1 VQLRDLARL
10 DGSPWTADAIEIGGR
25 SELRD
30 RDLNLVA
37 RPRVMQYAPN
47 DLDPLSSRILLSNRR
62 KTLARLLSRLALL
75 SAANQAGARS
85 ATQTITGSGNTAG
98 LLLPAPTIGPIYGES
113 SARGG
118 RRRTAWCGSGSPS
131 RRTRRRSGSSRSS
144 RRTRRRRRRIRTRR
158 TSSRVSSSARKGAIP
173 NSDTWETLAFMAT
186 NPGWYKKVYVFG
198 VGFDGAKGLPLVL
211 EAQATD
217 TISPTLIDITDLA
230 VSRAGDTATVTW
242 TNPGGMSSSQ
252 PIYILLLRNGFVL
265 KIIPYV
271 AGAQT
276 VLDTGLLTQNVYMY
290 EVFPW
295 TAGISGATA
304 PTDPPA
310 PPTFTPPP
318 FIPGPTPPV
327 LTLPPSVTPPVI
339 TGTNVFAILG
349 RRQHRLHLRHA
360 RRAGERHGDD
370 PGLQPEHGDVVGPL
384 DPAGRDVGR
393 IVRDHDHDEL
403 QHLPRGCLRR
413 SGGALY
419 AVGDTITVSGL

>member
-1 VQLRDLARL
+1 
-10 DGSPWTADAIEIGGR
+10 
-25 SELRD
+25 
-30 RDLNLVA
+30 
-37 RPRVMQYAPN
+37 
-47 DLDPLSSRILLSNRR
+47 
-62 KTLARLLSRLALL
+62 
-75 SAANQAGARS
+75 
-85 ATQTITGSGNTAG
+85 
-98 LLLPAPTIGPIYGES
+98 
-113 SARGG
+113 
-118 RRRTAWCGSGSPS
+118 
-131 RRTRRRSGSSRSS
+131 
-144 RRTRRRRRRIRTRR
+144 
-158 TSSRVSSSARKGAIP
+158 
-173 NSDTWETLAFMAT
+173 MAT

-198 VGFDGAKGLPLVL
+198 VGFDGAKGLPIVL

-217 TISPTLIDITDLA
+217 TISPTLLDITDLA

-327 LTLPPSVTPPVI
+327 LTLPPVVTPPVI
-339 TGTNVFAILG
+339 TGTNVFASYSGGANIAFTYDTPDVPASGTATIQGYNPSTANWSDLSIPQAATSG
-349 RRQHRLHLRHA
+349 GSYA
-360 RRAGERHGDD
+360 TTTTTSFNTFRA
-370 PGLQPEHGDVVGPL
+370 VVY
-384 DPAGRDVGR
+384 D
-393 IVRDHDHDEL
+393 
-403 QHLPRGCLRR
+403 